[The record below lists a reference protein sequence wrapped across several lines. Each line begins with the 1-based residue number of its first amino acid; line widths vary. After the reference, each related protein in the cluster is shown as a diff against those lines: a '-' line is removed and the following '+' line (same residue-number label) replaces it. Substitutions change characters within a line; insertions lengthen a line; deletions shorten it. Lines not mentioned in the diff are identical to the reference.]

1 MTRVEA
7 TLFMDCIRGSYLWA
21 GIPAEIFATSRTA
34 PQARRD
40 KTKTQEYRC
49 RLTIQWLVAAQ
60 ARLQDLDLSMQK
72 CCQKVENPTTQG
84 QGMIHWTDKYHAQ
97 LHGLVRE

>member
-1 MTRVEA
+1 MTRVKA

-40 KTKTQEYRC
+40 KTKT
-49 RLTIQWLVAAQ
+49 
-60 ARLQDLDLSMQK
+60 
-72 CCQKVENPTTQG
+72 
-84 QGMIHWTDKYHAQ
+84 
-97 LHGLVRE
+97 